1 MGHLKEP
8 PNKSHQYSCCTRSS
22 SDPPTVDV
30 GFIAD
35 CYCCTLD
42 TCKVEVMSSAI
53 PAELLLLFL
62 SCLTPLLFHI
72 ANKVAYIRSVDIPY
86 SSKYWQ
92 GS

>member
-8 PNKSHQYSCCTRSS
+8 PNKFHHCSCSTRSS

-42 TCKVEVMSSAI
+42 TCKIEVMSSAI
-53 PAELLLLFL
+53 PAKLLLLFL

-86 SSKYWQ
+86 SSKYW
-92 GS
+92 